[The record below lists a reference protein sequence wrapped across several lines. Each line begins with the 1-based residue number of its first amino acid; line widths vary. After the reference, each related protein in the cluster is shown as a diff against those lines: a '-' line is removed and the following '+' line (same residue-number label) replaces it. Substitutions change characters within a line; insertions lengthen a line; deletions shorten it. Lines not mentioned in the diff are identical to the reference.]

1 MSGSDYHNLASWKIK
16 YDHSKARIWI
26 LSKPANDT
34 FCVLILIFC
43 SSSWHPLIYVLLKVI
58 FDNHVQLEI
67 HKIYGYPRLYW
78 HQDANGSSFPL
89 FAFSSLISEADIRK
103 ETLVALLFTR
113 FIGTIVS
120 PIVAQKFFEIK
131 LSHKDNFIKHCIL
144 LLPYTGPVKSA
155 KYLSTY

>member
-1 MSGSDYHNLASWKIK
+1 MALFEGFDIYQALE
-16 YDHSKARIWI
+16 I
-26 LSKPANDT
+26 LNCNCFS
-34 FCVLILIFC
+34 
-43 SSSWHPLIYVLLKVI
+43 PLIVLLGTPCNICVLLKVI

-120 PIVAQKFFEIK
+120 PIVAQKFFENK
-131 LSHKDNFIKHCIL
+131 LCHKDNFIKHCIL
-144 LLPYTGPVKSA
+144 LLPYRPVKSA
-155 KYLSTY
+155 KYLSTH